1 MVKHA
6 FVWWCLTHQGLSD
19 AHILDAGQTA
29 GFEGVEMVPEH
40 LWGEVKQRG
49 LTMVSTQAHGSIESG
64 MNDPAQHNRIIA
76 ETCVMLEKA
85 VKWNIPN
92 LICFS
97 GNRGTRTDREG
108 IKQTSEVLSKLASL
122 AEQAKV
128 TLVLE
133 LLNSKIDHPDY
144 QCDRTE
150 FAVAC
155 VEPIRSERIKV
166 LYDAYH
172 MQIMEGD
179 LIRTIRAN
187 HRWIGH
193 YHIAGNPGRNE
204 PDETQEIYHPALMQ
218 TIADTGYEGFV
229 GHEYI
234 PTGPIAAA
242 LKASRTLLHAV
253 PSVKARVERSI
264 RPGALDPIPSAAP
277 AADAPTAPAADASVA
292 TDSSTPTSADAE

>member
-6 FVWWCLTHQGLSD
+6 FVWWCLTQQGLSD
-19 AHILDAGQTA
+19 AQILDAGQNA
-29 GFEGVEMVPEH
+29 GFEGVEMVPEA

-97 GNRGTRTDREG
+97 GSRGNRTDREG
-108 IKQTSEVLSKLASL
+108 IKQTSEVLSKIASL

-128 TLVLE
+128 MVVLE
-133 LLNSKIDHPDY
+133 LLNSRVDHPDY

-155 VEPIRSERIKV
+155 VEPVRSPYIKI

-179 LIRTIRAN
+179 LIRTIQNN
-187 HRWIGH
+187 HRYFGH

-204 PDETQEIYHPALMQ
+204 PDNTQEIYHPALMQ
-218 TIADTGYEGFV
+218 AIADTGYTGFV

-242 LKASRTLLHAV
+242 LKASRALLQV
-253 PSVKARVERSI
+253 TPSVKATIERSI
-264 RPGALDPIPSAAP
+264 RPGALDPVAAAP
-277 AADAPTAPAADASVA
+277 ATPAAPVTVADEPASPA
-292 TDSSTPTSADAE
+292 SDTPAASDAE